1 MITDTHQVAVHEEIG
16 NPLLYYKRLIPFDK
30 IDPDHFFPAIH
41 ALILD
46 ILPQIKRLEMIE
58 NPSWETIALPLEE
71 IEEKIHRV
79 VGPMRHLKLV
89 KDSPCLREQWSRV
102 EPLINKL
109 DLRIKQSRSFFK
121 SFQALQGGSEWATYS
136 PAQKRTIELRL
147 REAKL
152 KGIDLPPDD
161 IDELNGLIYRQSE
174 LQSQYVSNMRDAT
187 RNYSLVVT
195 DKKQLEGVSPSI
207 LKFTSESYNLTR
219 KDDDPPSSPKEG
231 PWKIT
236 LSNPVYLAIL
246 RHCKNRE
253 MRELIYRAQI
263 QKASNGPYDNT
274 ANIQE
279 QLQIR
284 KSQANLLGYETFAE
298 LSLASKMAPNV
309 ETVYRFLEKL
319 RDASWITGRE
329 DLLEVQLFAAKAGF
343 REPFMPWDYSYW
355 SERLMEE
362 RYHLS
367 EEEIKPYFQL
377 PKVLRG
383 LFDLCHKLFG
393 VTIVKPEIQ
402 PPIWDP
408 HVTYYLIYD
417 ESGDQLSSFYLDPFS
432 RPHSKRGGAWTDTCL
447 NRTIVDGELQL
458 PIAYIVCNSTPPI
471 GDAPPLL
478 TFRELET
485 LFHEFGH
492 ALQHMLTKINIGS
505 VSGTNGI
512 EWDGIEMAS
521 KFMENWCY
529 HKPTLGQITSHY
541 QTGEPLPEVLMDKL
555 ISARIYNSGFNMLS
569 QLKYS
574 LCDIAIHHD
583 YDPYSTI
590 TPFDV
595 WFDTCLTT
603 SHLPCLDEDRF
614 LCSFHHIF
622 GGNSYAAGYY
632 SYKWAE
638 VLSADAFQA
647 FMEVEEDWDS
657 LKEVGIKFKKTFLE
671 FGGSRH
677 PMEVF
682 EIFRG
687 RAPILEP
694 LLKQSGFKIH

>member
-1 MITDTHQVAVHEEIG
+1 MMIDTYQTPIYEELG
-16 NPLLYYKRLIPFDK
+16 NPLLHYKRLIPFDK
-30 IDPDHFFPAIH
+30 IEPDHFFPAIQ
-41 ALILD
+41 ALIKEV
-46 ILPQIKRLEMIE
+46 LPQLEIIE
-58 NPSWETIALPLEE
+58 SIEDPSWDTVAIPLEE
-71 IEEKIHRV
+71 IEEKINRV
-79 VGPMRHLKLV
+79 VGPIRHLKLV
-89 KDSPCLREQWSRV
+89 KDSPRLREEWSHV
-102 EPLINKL
+102 EPFINQL
-109 DLRIKQSRSFFK
+109 DLRIKQSSPLFSAFK
-121 SFQALQGGSEWATYS
+121 ALQESAEWSIFS
-136 PAQKRTIELRL
+136 PAQKRAIELRL
-147 REAKL
+147 RNAKL
-152 KGIDLPPDD
+152 TGIDLT
-161 IDELNGLIYRQSE
+161 EESLEALNTLIYRGSE

-187 RNYSLVVT
+187 KNYSFIVM
-195 DKKQLEGVSPSI
+195 DKKQLEGVSSSV

-219 KDDDPPSSPKEG
+219 NEDDPLSTPKSG
-231 PWKIT
+231 PWKLT
-236 LSNPVYLAIL
+236 LSNPVYLSIL

-253 MRELIYRAQI
+253 MRELIFRAQF
-263 QKASNGPYDNT
+263 QKASSGASDNCK
-274 ANIQE
+274 NIQE

-284 KSQANLLGYETFAE
+284 KSRANLLGYNTFAE

-309 ETVYRFLEKL
+309 ETVNLFLEKL
-319 RDASWITGRE
+319 RDASWLTGRE

-343 REPFMPWDYSYW
+343 REPFMPWDFRYW
-355 SERLMEE
+355 SERLKEE

-383 LFDLCHKLFG
+383 LFDLCHKIFG
-393 VTIVKPEIQ
+393 ITIVKPEIQ

-417 ESGDQLSSFYLDPFS
+417 ESGEQLSSFYLDPFS
-432 RPHSKRGGAWTDTCL
+432 RPQSKRGGAWTDTCL
-447 NRTIVDGELQL
+447 NRTYVDGRLQL

-492 ALQHMLTKINIGS
+492 ALQHMLTKVNIGT

-529 HKPTLGQITSHY
+529 HKPTLRQITSHY
-541 QTGEPLPEVLMDKL
+541 QTEDPLPEVLMDKL
-555 ISARIYNSGFNMLS
+555 ISARTYNSGFDMLS

-574 LCDIAIHHD
+574 LCDISLHHD
-583 YDPYSTI
+583 YDPFSAL

-595 WFDTCLTT
+595 WFETCLTT
-603 SHLPCLDEDRF
+603 SHLPCLEEDRF

-647 FMEVEEDWDS
+647 FMEVQDDWHS
-657 LKEVGIKFKKTFLE
+657 LKTVGTKFKETFLE
-671 FGGSRH
+671 LGGSRH

-682 EIFRG
+682 EMFRG
-687 RAPILEP
+687 RAPIIEP
-694 LLKQSGFKIH
+694 LLKQSGFKSN

>member
-1 MITDTHQVAVHEEIG
+1 MITDTYQVAVQEEIG
-16 NPLLYYKRLIPFDK
+16 NPLLQYKRLIPFDK
-30 IDPDHFFPAIH
+30 IDPDHFYPAVH
-41 ALILD
+41 ALISD
-46 ILPQIKRLEMIE
+46 VLPQIESLEEIT
-58 NPSWETIALPLEE
+58 NPTWETVGIPLEE

-79 VGPMRHLKLV
+79 VGPIRHLKLV
-89 KDSPCLREQWSRV
+89 RDSPWLREEWSRV

-109 DLRIKQSRSFFK
+109 DLRIKQSRSLFK
-121 SFQALQGGSEWATYS
+121 AFKGIEEGREWNGYS
-136 PAQKRTIELRL
+136 PAQKRAIKLRL
-147 REAKL
+147 HRAKL
-152 KGIDLPPDD
+152 KGIDLPADD
-161 IDELNGLIYRQSE
+161 LRDLNDLIYRQIK

-187 RNYSLVVT
+187 KSYSLVVT
-195 DKKQLEGVSPSI
+195 DKKQLQGVSPSI

-219 KDDDPPSSPKEG
+219 SENDLLSTPQEG

-236 LSNPVYLAIL
+236 LSSPIYSAIL
-246 RHCKNRE
+246 RHCKNRG
-253 MRELIYRAQI
+253 MRELIYQAQM
-263 QKASNGPYDNT
+263 QKASSGVYDNT
-274 ANIQE
+274 ANIQQ

-284 KSQANLLGYETFAE
+284 KSQANLLGYKTFAE

-309 ETVYRFLEKL
+309 ETVQCFLEKL
-319 RDASWITGRE
+319 RGSSWMAGRK

-343 REPFMPWDYSYW
+343 REPFMPWDYTYW
-355 SERLMEE
+355 SERLKED

-377 PKVLRG
+377 PKILQG
-383 LFDLCHKLFG
+383 LFNLCHKLFG

-402 PPIWDP
+402 PPTWDP

-417 ESGDQLSSFYLDPFS
+417 ESGEQLSSFYLDPFS
-432 RPHSKRGGAWTDTCL
+432 RPQSKRGGAWTDTCL
-447 NRTIVDGELQL
+447 NRTLIDGELQL

-471 GDAPPLL
+471 GKAPPLL

-492 ALQHMLTKINIGS
+492 ALQHMLTKIAIGS

-529 HKPTLGQITSHY
+529 HKPTLRQITSHY
-541 QTGEPLPEVLMDKL
+541 QSGKPLPEIVMDQL
-555 ISARIYNSGFNMLS
+555 ISARTYNSGFNMLS

-574 LCDIAIHHD
+574 LCDLAIHHD

-595 WFDTCLTT
+595 WFENSLTT
-603 SHLPCLDEDRF
+603 SHLPCLYEDRF

-622 GGNSYAAGYY
+622 GGNAYAAGYY

-638 VLSADAFQA
+638 VLSADVFQA
-647 FMEVEEDWDS
+647 FMEVGEDWSS
-657 LKEVGIKFKKTFLE
+657 LKEVGAKFKETFLE
-671 FGGSRH
+671 LGGSRH

-682 EIFRG
+682 EMFRG
-687 RAPILEP
+687 RPSTLEP
-694 LLKQSGFKIH
+694 LLKQFGLL

>member
-1 MITDTHQVAVHEEIG
+1 MMIDTYQVAVQEETG
-16 NPLLYYKRLIPFDK
+16 NPLLHYKRLIPFDK
-30 IDPDHFFPAIH
+30 IEPDHFFPAVQ
-41 ALILD
+41 ALIEEV
-46 ILPQIKRLEMIE
+46 LPQLEVLESIE
-58 NPSWETIALPLEE
+58 NPSWETLAMPLEE

-79 VGPMRHLKLV
+79 VGPIRHLKLV
-89 KDSPCLREQWSRV
+89 NDSPWLREEWNRV
-102 EPLINKL
+102 EPLINRL
-109 DLRIKQSRSFFK
+109 NLRIKQSRPLFESFK
-121 SFQALQGGSEWATYS
+121 AMHDGEEWS
-136 PAQKRTIELRL
+136 LFSQAQKRAIKLRL
-147 REAKL
+147 RNANL
-152 KGIDLPPDD
+152 SGINLPQ
-161 IDELNGLIYRQSE
+161 ESLESLNASIYRESV

-187 RNYSLVVT
+187 KNYSLVIK

-219 KDDDPPSSPKEG
+219 VEGAPLSTPKEG

-236 LSNPVYLAIL
+236 LSNPIYLSIL

-253 MRELIYRAQI
+253 MRELIFRAQMK
-263 QKASNGPYDNT
+263 KASSGIFDNSE
-274 ANIQE
+274 NIQE

-284 KSQANLLGYETFAE
+284 KNRAHLLGFKTFAE
-298 LSLASKMAPNV
+298 VSLATKMASNV
-309 ETVYRFLEKL
+309 ETVNRFLERL

-343 REPFMPWDYSYW
+343 REPFMPWDFRYW
-355 SERLMEE
+355 SERLKEE

-393 VTIVKPEIQ
+393 ITIVKPEVQ
-402 PPIWDP
+402 PPTWDP

-417 ESGDQLSSFYLDPFS
+417 ESGEQLSSFYLDPFS
-432 RPHSKRGGAWTDTCL
+432 RPQLKRGGAWTDTCL
-447 NRTIVDGELQL
+447 NRTYLDGKLQL

-471 GDAPPLL
+471 GEAPPLL

-492 ALQHMLTKINIGS
+492 ALQHMVTKINIGT

-512 EWDGIEMAS
+512 EWDAIEMVS

-529 HKPTLGQITSHY
+529 HKPTLRQITSHY
-541 QTGEPLPEVLMDKL
+541 RTGEPLPEVLIDKL
-555 ISARIYNSGFNMLS
+555 ISARTYNSGFDMLS

-574 LCDIAIHHD
+574 LCDITLHHD
-583 YDPYSTI
+583 YDPYSSL

-595 WFDTCLTT
+595 WFETCLNT
-603 SHLPCLDEDRF
+603 SHLPCLEEDRF

-647 FMEVEEDWDS
+647 FMEVQDDWQS
-657 LKEVGIKFKKTFLE
+657 LKTVGTKFKKTFLE
-671 FGGSRH
+671 LGGSRH

-682 EIFRG
+682 EVFRG
-687 RAPILEP
+687 RAPIIEP
-694 LLKQSGFKIH
+694 FLKQSGFKSN